1 MVHLNSDLSFI
12 IPVVTATV
20 AVDSNGGEEDEE
32 NEVDNPEEV
41 GVHLGKPELHTNEEQ
56 SACRR
61 ADMDEHEESS
71 GHRRLTR

>member
-1 MVHLNSDLSFI
+1 MHLNSDLRFI

-41 GVHLGKPELHTNEEQ
+41 GAHLEYNQYKEPMVNNKIICWVINYRIRGE
-56 SACRR
+56 
-61 ADMDEHEESS
+61 
-71 GHRRLTR
+71 

>member
-41 GVHLGKPELHTNEEQ
+41 GVHLEYNQYKEPMVNNKII
-56 SACRR
+56 CWIINYRR
-61 ADMDEHEESS
+61 RGE
-71 GHRRLTR
+71 

>member
-12 IPVVTATV
+12 IPVGTATV

-41 GVHLGKPELHTNEEQ
+41 GVHLEYNQYKEPMVNNKIIFWVINYRIRGE
-56 SACRR
+56 
-61 ADMDEHEESS
+61 
-71 GHRRLTR
+71 

>member
-12 IPVVTATV
+12 IPVGSATV

-41 GVHLGKPELHTNEEQ
+41 GVHLEYNQYKEPMVNNKIICWVINYRIRGE
-56 SACRR
+56 
-61 ADMDEHEESS
+61 
-71 GHRRLTR
+71 

>member
-1 MVHLNSDLSFI
+1 MHLNSDLRFI

-41 GVHLGKPELHTNEEQ
+41 GVHLEYNQ
-56 SACRR
+56 IISINRQW
-61 ADMDEHEESS
+61 SI
-71 GHRRLTR
+71 TR

>member
-32 NEVDNPEEV
+32 NEVDDPEEV
-41 GVHLGKPELHTNEEQ
+41 GVHLEYNQYK
-56 SACRR
+56 
-61 ADMDEHEESS
+61 
-71 GHRRLTR
+71 

>member
-12 IPVVTATV
+12 IPVGTATI

-41 GVHLGKPELHTNEEQ
+41 GVHLEYNQYKEPMVNNKIICWVINYRILGE
-56 SACRR
+56 
-61 ADMDEHEESS
+61 
-71 GHRRLTR
+71 

>member
-12 IPVVTATV
+12 IPVGTATV

-41 GVHLGKPELHTNEEQ
+41 GVHLEYNQYKEPMVNNKIICWVINYRILGE
-56 SACRR
+56 
-61 ADMDEHEESS
+61 
-71 GHRRLTR
+71 

>member
-12 IPVVTATV
+12 IPVGTATV

-41 GVHLGKPELHTNEEQ
+41 GVHLECNQYKEPMVNTKIICWVIN
-56 SACRR
+56 
-61 ADMDEHEESS
+61 
-71 GHRRLTR
+71 HRIRGE

>member
-12 IPVVTATV
+12 IPVGTATV

-41 GVHLGKPELHTNEEQ
+41 GAHLEYNQYKEPMVNNKIICWVINYRIRGE
-56 SACRR
+56 
-61 ADMDEHEESS
+61 
-71 GHRRLTR
+71 

>member
-1 MVHLNSDLSFI
+1 MVHLLHSEFGFK

-41 GVHLGKPELHTNEEQ
+41 GVHLEYNQ
-56 SACRR
+56 IISINRQW
-61 ADMDEHEESS
+61 SI
-71 GHRRLTR
+71 TR

>member
-20 AVDSNGGEEDEE
+20 VVDSNGGEEDEE

-41 GVHLGKPELHTNEEQ
+41 GVHLEYNQYKEPMVNNKIICWVINYRILGE
-56 SACRR
+56 
-61 ADMDEHEESS
+61 
-71 GHRRLTR
+71 